1 MFDVHSLQTL
11 VRLEMVHQN
20 SMRFQN
26 TICYDEH
33 YNGLVLDEKEGD
45 RLAEIM
51 KDNKQ
56 VVRSLVLPSSRLT
69 ICTA

>member
-1 MFDVHSLQTL
+1 MSVVHSLQSL
-11 VRLEMVHQN
+11 ARLEMVHQN

-56 VVRSLVLPSSRLT
+56 VAALFFLPPLV
-69 ICTA
+69 